1 MTDFEKEQLTAQLE
15 RYRESHE
22 ALIEL
27 RKREVLRDKG
37 FTGRD
42 VDNAIEHLNGETKEE
57 IETSLKSLMVQLR
70 VEERK
75 LGVDPS
81 PGNGLRYT
89 PPTID
94 PTEIGRKMYE
104 RVKEKKSSV
113 RSLRE
118 IKE

>member
-1 MTDFEKEQLTAQLE
+1 MTDVEKEQLTSQLE
-15 RYRESHE
+15 QYREAHE
-22 ALIEL
+22 ELIEM
-27 RKREVLRDKG
+27 RKREALREKG

-42 VDNAIEHLNGETKEE
+42 VENAIPQLNGETKAD
-57 IETSLKSLMVQLR
+57 IEASLKDLMVRLR
-70 VEERK
+70 IEERK
-75 LGVDPS
+75 QGVDPS

-89 PPTID
+89 PPSIN

-104 RVKEKKSSV
+104 RIKESKSNV